1 MPDMGKSGWVLF
13 WAFLVAVVAA
23 PAISLADDALDSGAV
38 NMPQRERELVDILM
52 SARRAYQTSH
62 SIAPA
67 RDARMDMQ
75 IRVISFM
82 RESQVATDWIGTV
95 KSRGITPDGN
105 AWISIEIA
113 DGITVSTWQ
122 NEHEDGDSATVLRP
136 HSKLFGPVQSAKIAS
151 PIIFTGTILESVLA
165 ADDEMVMHPQ
175 YIARFSALRPAQ

>member
-1 MPDMGKSGWVLF
+1 MRDMRKSGWILF

-23 PAISLADDALDSGAV
+23 PAICFADDALDSGAV

-52 SARRAYQTSH
+52 SARKAYQTSH
-62 SIAPA
+62 AIAQA
-67 RDARMDMQ
+67 KDARMDMQ

-82 RESQVATDWIGTV
+82 RQSQVATDWIGTV

-122 NEHEDGDSATVLRP
+122 NEHDDGDSATIFRP
-136 HSKLFGPVQSAKIAS
+136 HS
-151 PIIFTGTILESVLA
+151 
-165 ADDEMVMHPQ
+165 
-175 YIARFSALRPAQ
+175 